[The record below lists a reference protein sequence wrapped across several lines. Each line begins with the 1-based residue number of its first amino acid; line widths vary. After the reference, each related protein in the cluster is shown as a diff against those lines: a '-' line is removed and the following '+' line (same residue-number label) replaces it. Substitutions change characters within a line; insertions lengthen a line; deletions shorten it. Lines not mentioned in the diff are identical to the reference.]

1 LRALVGELISES
13 PLLGVFTNYAST
25 VVNYALALAYIILLT
40 RFIPLTQYGY
50 YNAMLALLSTVGLF
64 FPTFGID
71 NAIAREGAM
80 NHARGGTVYMHYSAM
95 FALSLTLT
103 LAYSVTGLA
112 LIPVFIRD
120 GVPAWLMGIV
130 AVWAVYTLIQGVNN
144 ALNFHLWA
152 VGSVATQG
160 VGLTL
165 GNIAFRVIEI
175 ALIVVLRNVYAIA
188 VSYLIGQLTI
198 AAYYM
203 GKVRQWPSLRAGYG
217 LIRARV
223 KEYVNMGFQYWLADY
238 LVNISSTLMAYL
250 VFKLLGPSASGIYGL
265 TLSIIGLLSGF
276 AGSVGAVFGTVA
288 SHGYAVSL
296 DVGSLAKDYSGGYVV
311 VGSILALTAILLTP
325 LAPILH
331 IINGAYTAAVPY
343 VMLLFA
349 TTPASV
355 VDGVYMMYYWVT
367 GRGWL
372 AVERS
377 AVGAVASVLTF
388 IALAH
393 LMNLYAVVVAN
404 YVGVTLTLI
413 LYWLNNRPW
422 GWRLGAVTALSLAA
436 PMASAMLYAMSD
448 PALTWPIPQL
458 AVLLLFTLVMLLV
471 KPIPRR
477 LITDA
482 PRRLRV
488 ILTPFSR

>member
-1 LRALVGELISES
+1 MGELISES
-13 PLLGVFTNYAST
+13 PLLGVLTNYASAAIS
-25 VVNYALALAYIILLT
+25 YALALAYIILLT

-80 NHARGGTVYMHYSAM
+80 NHARGGTVYAHYSAM
-95 FALSLTLT
+95 FALSLSLT

-112 LIPVFIRD
+112 LIPIFIRD
-120 GVPAWLMGIV
+120 GVPAWLTGIV
-130 AVWAVYTLIQGVNN
+130 AVWAIYTLIQGVIS
-144 ALNFHLWA
+144 ALNFHLWV
-152 VGSVATQG
+152 VGAVATQG
-160 VGLTL
+160 IGSIL
-165 GNIAFRVIEI
+165 GGIVFRVIEI
-175 ALIVVLRNVYAIA
+175 ALMVVLRNVYAIA

-198 AAYYM
+198 AIYYIS
-203 GKVRQWPSLRAGYG
+203 KVRQWPSLRTGYG
-217 LIRARV
+217 LIRASI
-223 KEYVNMGFQYWLADY
+223 KEYINMGFQYWLAAY
-238 LVNISSTLMAYL
+238 LGGISGTLMAYL

-265 TLSIIGLLSGF
+265 TLNIIGLVGNF

-288 SHGYAVSL
+288 SHGYAVSF
-296 DVGSLAKDYSGGYVV
+296 DVGSLAKDYSRGYVV
-311 VGSILALTAILLTP
+311 VGSILALTTILLTP

-331 IINGAYTAAVPY
+331 VINGAYTAAVPY
-343 VMLLFA
+343 LMLLFA

-355 VDGVYMMYYWVT
+355 VDGVYMMYYWAT
-367 GRGWL
+367 GKGWL

-393 LMNLYAVVVAN
+393 LMHLYAVVVAN

-422 GWRLGAVTALSLAA
+422 GWRMGAVTALSLAT
-436 PMASAMLYAMSD
+436 PMVSAVLYAMSD
-448 PALTWPIPQL
+448 PALTWPLPQL
-458 AVLLLFTLVMLLV
+458 AALLLFTLVMLLV